1 MTDTP
6 VAVTASE
13 SSLPKDPVKSETIK
27 NDSLNKEPE
36 KKEPMKNEA
45 TKNEALKPAKTGR
58 AVAWF
63 SLLLNLLLVSASA
76 AAIWWLWPQWTEL
89 QQQQQTLQQQQ
100 QQQQQQTEQGKQQH
114 QQLTDQVQQQ
124 LALVVDQ
131 QKQQVALDQQQQQVL
146 AQLQL
151 ESKKQLSNGRTWQ
164 LWQIQQLLQLAG
176 QKIWLEQDMPAA
188 LRLLQGAEQQL
199 ALLQDSSMQPLRQAI
214 QTDLA
219 ELQKNTLP
227 DVAKIQLA
235 LTSLRKVVNDLP
247 LRQSQRELDETPV
260 VAATSADWQSTLL
273 QHWNSFWSSLVHV
286 RPTQPE
292 DLSVLSAGQQL
303 SLRNTL
309 QQQLLLAELAAMKY
323 QPELYQA
330 ALQQAMD
337 TLQRYFAAVDPKVS
351 AASEQLVQLAALP
364 VAFPAPG
371 ALQSSAVLDQV
382 MRQSMVESSQ

>member
-13 SSLPKDPVKSETIK
+13 ASLSKNPVQNDSVKKDPIK
-27 NDSLNKEPE
+27 NTPVV
-36 KKEPMKNEA
+36 
-45 TKNEALKPAKTGR
+45 PAKTGR

-63 SLLLNLLLVSASA
+63 SVLLNLILVA
-76 AAIWWLWPQWTEL
+76 ALAAVTWWLWPQWTAVQQQQQVLQQL
-89 QQQQQTLQQQQ
+89 QQQQAEQGQQQY
-100 QQQQQQTEQGKQQH
+100 
-114 QQLTDQVQQQ
+114 QQLTTQVQQQ

-131 QKQQVALDQQQQQVL
+131 QKQQGALSEQQQQAL
-146 AQLQL
+146 LQLQL

-214 QTDLA
+214 QADLA

-227 DVAKIQLA
+227 DVAKIQLG
-235 LTSLRKVVNDLP
+235 LTSLRKAVFDLP
-247 LRQSQRELDETPV
+247 LRQSERELDDAEP
-260 VAATSADWQSTLL
+260 AAVTSSDWQTTLL

-292 DLSVLSAGQQL
+292 DLSVLSAGEQL

-323 QPELYQA
+323 QSELYQV

-364 VAFPAPG
+364 VAFPAPA